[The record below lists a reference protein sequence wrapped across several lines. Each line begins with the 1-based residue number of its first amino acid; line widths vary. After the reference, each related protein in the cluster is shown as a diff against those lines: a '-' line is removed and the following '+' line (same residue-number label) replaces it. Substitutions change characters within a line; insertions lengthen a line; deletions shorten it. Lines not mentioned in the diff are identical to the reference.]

1 MDSHARQ
8 LTYPAVVELLQD
20 GEWHA
25 NDELAA
31 VAFFPRE
38 WLDELERDGLE
49 LERRGESPE
58 MVRLVA

>member
-1 MDSHARQ
+1 MDSHTRQ

-31 VAFFPRE
+31 VTFFPRE

>member
-1 MDSHARQ
+1 MDSHTRQ

-31 VAFFPRE
+31 VTVFPHE
-38 WLDELERDGLE
+38 WLGELERDGLE